1 MSKLYFFRHGQASL
15 GAENYDVLSDK
26 GVRQAQILGEYLLK
40 ENISFDKIFVGP
52 LDRQIDTFK
61 AVEEQYRKNKKNLP
75 TPIIIEGLKEHNG
88 IETMKIVLPDLIKTD
103 PYLITLEKSTKR
115 DPKNA
120 MRNAMLGFQYFLSEW
135 AEGNITVEGMP
146 TWKEFRADVK
156 EGLDQV
162 LKATAIGETV
172 GIFSSGGTISA
183 ITAECL
189 GLTTEKAV
197 AELNFSIRNTSF
209 SSFLYTNKK
218 FNLLSF
224 NELPHL
230 KKDMITFV

>member
-162 LKATAIGETV
+162 LKATAKGETV

>member
-61 AVEEQYRKNKKNLP
+61 AVEEQYRKNEKNLP
-75 TPIIIEGLKEHNG
+75 TPIIINGLKEHNG
-88 IETMKIVLPDLIKTD
+88 IETMKIALPDLIKTD

-162 LKATAIGETV
+162 LKATAKGETV

>member
-26 GVRQAQILGEYLLK
+26 GVQQAQLLGDYLLK

-61 AVEEQYRKNKKNLP
+61 AVANKYLAKGIDLP
-75 TPIIIEGLKEHNG
+75 TPIIINGLKEHNG
-88 IETMKIVLPDLIKTD
+88 IATMKIALPDLIKTD
-103 PYLITLEKSTKR
+103 PYLIALEESTKR
-115 DPKNA
+115 DPKKT
-120 MRNAMLGFQYFLSEW
+120 MRNAMLGFQHFLGEW
-135 AEGNITVEGMP
+135 AEGNITVKDMP

-162 LKATAIGETV
+162 LAATAKGETV

-189 GLTTEKAV
+189 GLSTEKAV

-209 SSFLYTNKK
+209 SSFLYAENK

>member
-1 MSKLYFFRHGQASL
+1 
-15 GAENYDVLSDK
+15 
-26 GVRQAQILGEYLLK
+26 
-40 ENISFDKIFVGP
+40 
-52 LDRQIDTFK
+52 
-61 AVEEQYRKNKKNLP
+61 
-75 TPIIIEGLKEHNG
+75 
-88 IETMKIVLPDLIKTD
+88 
-103 PYLITLEKSTKR
+103 
-115 DPKNA
+115 
-120 MRNAMLGFQYFLSEW
+120 MRNAMLGFQCFLSEW

-162 LKATAIGETV
+162 LKATAKGETV